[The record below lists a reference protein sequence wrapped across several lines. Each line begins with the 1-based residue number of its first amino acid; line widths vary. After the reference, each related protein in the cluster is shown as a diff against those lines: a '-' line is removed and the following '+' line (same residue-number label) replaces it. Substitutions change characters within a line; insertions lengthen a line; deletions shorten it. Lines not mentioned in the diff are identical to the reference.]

1 MKTLSS
7 VFTKF
12 SRWDK
17 NIMLGYIEGGIS
29 LLMNTL
35 LFGLKYWVGLQTG
48 SVAILADAWHTL
60 SDSLTSLVVILGFK
74 ISSAPPDRKH
84 PFGHGRAEVISS
96 IIIGT
101 LLAIVG
107 FEFLQESLH
116 RFIRHQTASFNK
128 FAVIIFIVSVLLKE
142 GIAQFSFWCGRKINA
157 RSLIADGWHHRSDAI
172 ASALILFGM
181 YIGSYFWWIDSIMG
195 IIVAFLIFYTTYD
208 IMRDSISSL
217 LGETP
222 PSEFKTKLY
231 QLVTEHVPPNIQL
244 HHLHVHE
251 YGNHKELTFHIR
263 LPHNMLLQDTHHI
276 TDILENAIR
285 NDMDIEATIHVEPLM
300 AGAENSD

>member
-1 MKTLSS
+1 MSTLSS

-17 NIMLGYIEGGIS
+17 NLLLGYLEGGIS
-29 LLMNTL
+29 LVLNTV

-60 SDSLTSLVVILGFK
+60 SDSLTSIVVILGFK
-74 ISSAPPDRKH
+74 ISSVPPDKKH
-84 PFGHGRAEVISS
+84 PFGHGRAEVIGS
-96 IIIGT
+96 IVIGT

-116 RFIRHQTASFNK
+116 RFTSHQTASFNRV
-128 FAVIIFIVSVLLKE
+128 AAIIFLVSVLLKE
-142 GIAQFSFWCGRKINA
+142 GIAQFSFRCGKKINS

-172 ASALILFGM
+172 ASALILAGM
-181 YIGSYFWWIDSIMG
+181 YLGAYFWWIDSIMG
-195 IIVAFLIFYTTYD
+195 MIVAGLIFYTTYD
-208 IMRDSISSL
+208 ILRDSTSVL

-222 PSEFKTKLY
+222 ASEFTNELAR
-231 QLVTEHVPPNIQL
+231 LVTEHAPCTAQL

-251 YGNHKELTFHIR
+251 YGNHKELSFHIR
-263 LPHNMLLQDTHHI
+263 LPHDMPFQETHHI
-276 TDILENAIR
+276 ADRLENAIR
-285 NDMDIEATIHVEPLM
+285 QDMNIEAAIHVEPLM
-300 AGAENSD
+300 VGAEQ